1 MEQPI
6 YGVYYDG
13 VHADVSTTLQGAKV
27 YASRNGYN
35 IVTKRI
41 GYNARKV
48 AKKLNGKWEEL

>member
-6 YGVYYDG
+6 YGVYNG
-13 VHADVSTTLQGAKV
+13 NAHVDVSTTLRGAKV
-27 YASRNGYN
+27 YASRNGYD

-41 GYNARKV
+41 GYNGRKV